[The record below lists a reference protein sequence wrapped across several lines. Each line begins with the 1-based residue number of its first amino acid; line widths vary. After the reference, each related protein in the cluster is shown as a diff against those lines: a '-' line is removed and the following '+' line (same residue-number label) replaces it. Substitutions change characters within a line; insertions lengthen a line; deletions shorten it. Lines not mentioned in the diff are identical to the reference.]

1 MLNHEE
7 TTSELAKAVAN
18 IGDVLPRA
26 KLQLDIFRVD
36 AMKEA
41 IELLYSD
48 ILKFLLASLQW
59 YEQGSLKRAWKAFV
73 EPYKVC
79 LKDLRDKIDES
90 ARRVDNLAHT
100 LSQHRIDKIH
110 DLLVRL
116 DKNVNSE

>member
-36 AMKEA
+36 SMKET

-48 ILKFLLASLQW
+48 IITFLLMSLQW
-59 YEQGSLKRAWKAFV
+59 YEQGSIKRAWKALA
-73 EPYKVC
+73 EPYKVR
-79 LKDLRDKIDES
+79 LKDLRDRIDES

-100 LSQHRIDKIH
+100 LAQDKVSKIH
-110 DLLVRL
+110 DVLVKL
-116 DKNVNSE
+116 NANINGE